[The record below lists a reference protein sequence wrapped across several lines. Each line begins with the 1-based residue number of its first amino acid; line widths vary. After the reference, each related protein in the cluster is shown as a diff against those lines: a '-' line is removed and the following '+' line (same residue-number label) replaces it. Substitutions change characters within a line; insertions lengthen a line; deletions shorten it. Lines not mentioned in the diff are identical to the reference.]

1 MKCYFAF
8 SLFLSNV
15 FYWGHRTV
23 RKELCLFGA
32 PTGDHCLIFA
42 INHVSCGLSQTSSK
56 GRVPR
61 SWSFCSCL
69 SHTEW
74 LTRSLGMPG
83 ECKTVETFSGISCV
97 LFGPSWFN
105 ALWNKSGPGTNDKA
119 NIFSCVKRSS
129 YFICF
134 L

>member
-42 INHVSCGLSQTSSK
+42 ISHGSCGLSQTSSK

-83 ECKTVETFSGISCV
+83 ECKTVETFSGISLCS
-97 LFGPSWFN
+97 LDPLDSMPYGTSPG
-105 ALWNKSGPGTNDKA
+105 LGTNDKA

-129 YFICF
+129 HFISF